1 MRLVRRTNF
10 FRLEHNVFATLCL
23 LWQRDNQLS
32 AHFYVHLYRFLS
44 FSFVGV
50 GLMLGLKLEIL
61 VRRSEEHL
69 PVKRSVRLR
78 MRDQCQ
84 ETLT

>member
-1 MRLVRRTNF
+1 MRLACRTNF
-10 FRLEHNVFATLCL
+10 FSLEHNVFATLCL

-32 AHFYVHLYRFLS
+32 AHFYVRLYRFLS

-69 PVKRSVRLR
+69 PVKRSVRR
-78 MRDQCQ
+78 MQDQCQ